1 MKKLSII
8 ICGWNNWKYTA
19 KCLSHIFK
27 STYSKENY
35 DIIFIDNASS
45 DKTEILLTYLVE
57 QGEPIVYLKQKENM
71 GFVKGNNIGWKVAQ
85 TPYVLLL
92 NNDAFVQEK
101 CIESMMEIIESD
113 QKIGAVGAIEYT
125 LDGIPTKG
133 DKPFIFFKPKVLLD
147 PELKSLEE
155 LGYKDMP
162 KFVDVDIVGSACSI
176 VRKDALKGKD
186 IFDERY
192 HPAHY
197 DQEDAW
203 MQIKHVNGYRIVMP
217 VYGVVFKHKIAA
229 TTSQN
234 LKLYEEV
241 LKVNKQKFLD
251 KWLTEVKQ

>member
-35 DIIFIDNASS
+35 DIIFVDNASI
-45 DKTEILLTYLVE
+45 DKTETLLTYLVE
-57 QGEPIVYLKQKENM
+57 QGEPIIYLKQKENM

-85 TPYVLLL
+85 TPYIMLL

-113 QKIGAVGAIEYT
+113 DTIGVVGAQEY
-125 LDGIPTKG
+125 LPNGIPTKE
-133 DKPFIFFKPKVLLD
+133 KPYIFFKPIGLLD

-155 LGYKDMP
+155 LGYKEMP

-203 MQIKHVNGYRIVMP
+203 MQIKYVNRYRVVMP
-217 VYGVVFKHKIAA
+217 THGVCFKHIIAA